1 MTIRAER
8 RFLWTPLLIACALGH
23 PTVALG
29 QGAPLSP
36 LEESVR
42 ETARGFGA
50 ALARGDST
58 GALAML
64 AEDVL
69 IREGGRAETK
79 AQYRSGH
86 LRADIAYASAV
97 TSELLADAVT
107 ISGDVALYTRRYRT
121 TGRYRDRDIDRTSNE
136 SMVLVR
142 TADGWRIRLVHW
154 E

>member
-1 MTIRAER
+1 MNAREQR
-8 RFLWTPLLIACALGH
+8 SWLWTLLVALSLGH
-23 PTVALG
+23 PAVAAA
-29 QGAPLSP
+29 QAAPLSP
-36 LEESVR
+36 LEDSVR
-42 ETARGFGA
+42 TTARAFGA
-50 ALARGDST
+50 ALARADSM

-64 AEDVL
+64 AEDVQ
-69 IREGGRAETK
+69 IREGGRSETK

-86 LRADIAYASAV
+86 LRGDIAYASAV
-97 TSELLADAVT
+97 TSELLSDAVT

>member
-1 MTIRAER
+1 MNAREER
-8 RFLWTPLLIACALGH
+8 SWLWTLL
-23 PTVALG
+23 VALTLG
-29 QGAPLSP
+29 QPAVALAQAAPLSP
-36 LEESVR
+36 LEDSVR
-42 ETARGFGA
+42 TTARAFGA
-50 ALARGDST
+50 ALARADSM

-64 AEDVL
+64 AEDVQ
-69 IREGGRAETK
+69 IREGGRSETK

-86 LRADIAYASAV
+86 LRGDIAYASAV
-97 TSELLADAVT
+97 TSELLSDAVT

>member
-1 MTIRAER
+1 
-8 RFLWTPLLIACALGH
+8 
-23 PTVALG
+23 
-29 QGAPLSP
+29 
-36 LEESVR
+36 
-42 ETARGFGA
+42 
-50 ALARGDST
+50 
-58 GALAML
+58 ML
-64 AEDVL
+64 AEDVQ
-69 IREGGRAETK
+69 IREGGRSETK

-86 LRADIAYASAV
+86 LRGDIAYASAV
-97 TSELLADAVT
+97 TSELLSDAVT